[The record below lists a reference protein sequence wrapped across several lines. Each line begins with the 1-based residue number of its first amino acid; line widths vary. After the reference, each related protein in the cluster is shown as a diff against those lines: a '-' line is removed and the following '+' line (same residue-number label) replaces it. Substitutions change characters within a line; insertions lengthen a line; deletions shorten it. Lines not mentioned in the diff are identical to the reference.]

1 MKRSAIKKKRATPRR
16 NKMPRCETRGCT
28 NIARIQGL
36 CKKHAM
42 AKADRLAREI
52 VMQRDN
58 GCMAVSDG
66 HVCNGPL
73 QWCHVWSRSYHVIRH
88 DPRNALSMCASA
100 HARYTHNPAAW
111 EQFCRDRGIPWD
123 SLRLE
128 ALHGA
133 ASWSLDETLTRL
145 SPDEPEE

>member
-1 MKRSAIKKKRATPRR
+1 MKRTPIKRKRATPRR
-16 NKMPRCETRGCT
+16 NTMPRCETRGCT

-52 VMQRDN
+52 VMQRDKVCRLV
-58 GCMAVSDG
+58 GTVEG
-66 HVCNGPL
+66 HKCLGPL
-73 QWCHVWSRSYHVIRH
+73 SWCHVHSRSYHTIRH
-88 DPRNALSMCASA
+88 DPRNAVIMCSRG
-100 HARYTHNPAAW
+100 HQGMTLHPLEW
-111 EQFCRDRGIPWD
+111 EQWCRDHGIPWD

-133 ASWSLDETLTRL
+133 ASWSLDSTLSRL
-145 SPDEPEE
+145 MGEQT